1 MFELNCHLAL
11 TYTLPEPLLA
21 LLFKYMTFA
30 VMWYPMDA
38 LSFVESAACRFALPP
53 TIVCTGA

>member
-21 LLFKYMTFA
+21 LLWGANCPPLTSGS
-30 VMWYPMDA
+30 VIVGVGLP
-38 LSFVESAACRFALPP
+38 FVS
-53 TIVCTGA
+53 